1 MELKH
6 GSQLQGGRYRIEKV
20 LGQGGFGITYLGVQ
34 TSLDDKVAIKEFFM
48 KDLCNRDADTS
59 HVSVGSVGSREL
71 VDGFRRKFIKEARN
85 IRKLKHGNIVSII
98 DVFEE
103 NGTAYYVMEYLDGG
117 NLKDFVEKNGALDEA
132 VAVAYVGQLASALE
146 KVHSN
151 GLLHLDIKPANVML
165 NESGEAV
172 LIDFGI
178 SKHYDEGG
186 AQTSSG
192 LVGTSEGYAPL
203 EQYEAASLKTFT
215 PATDI
220 YALGATLFFLLTGT
234 RPPKASDVMNI
245 GLPALPSK
253 VSSGVRKAV
262 EDAMNPVVRM
272 RPQSI
277 SEFLKLLDSAG
288 GSMSVK
294 PIDTGETLV
303 ATEESKVI
311 ESPIVEP
318 LSKELQS
325 VASALTKEEKVKWM
339 DFVEFKDAHR
349 SVVAWMRF
357 KTVLV
362 CLLVANPFVL
372 FILPIVIAVYYFCNR
387 AYLRVIKDIEDTG
400 SIFKIVRGENMY
412 MGLTRWR
419 EKGARSLLRIK
430 YDNISRINDDTFIC
444 SRNGLS
450 GVYNATKRKMFVPVE
465 FESIELKGD
474 RLHATKEGVVSVFT
488 DKGYRVVE

>member
-1 MELKH
+1 MNLKQ
-6 GSQLQGGRYRIEKV
+6 GTLLQGGRYRIEKV
-20 LGQGGFGITYLGVQ
+20 LGQGGFGITYLAEQ
-34 TSLDDKVAIKEFFM
+34 TSLNDKVAIKEFFM
-48 KDLCNRDADTS
+48 KELCDRDSETMG
-59 HVSVGSVGSREL
+59 VSVGSSGSREL
-71 VDGFRRKFIKEARN
+71 VERFREKFIKEARN
-85 IRKLKHGNIVSII
+85 IRKLKHRNIVSII

-117 NLKDFVEKNGALDEA
+117 NLKSLVDNRGPLAEATAVSYIRQVTDALGEVHANGM
-132 VAVAYVGQLASALE
+132 
-146 KVHSN
+146 
-151 GLLHLDIKPANVML
+151 LHLDVKPANIML
-165 NESGEAV
+165 DRRGNAV

-186 AQTSSG
+186 SQTSSG
-192 LVGTSEGYAPL
+192 LTGTSEGYAPL

-220 YALGATLFFLLTGT
+220 YALGATLFFLLTGQ

-253 VSSGVRKAV
+253 VSSSVRKAI

-277 SEFLKLLDSAG
+277 SEFLKLLDSVRG
-288 GSMSVK
+288 GVSVK
-294 PIDTGETLV
+294 PIDIGETLV
-303 ATEESKVI
+303 AKEESTVI
-311 ESPIVEP
+311 EAPIVEP
-318 LSKELQS
+318 LSKEPQS
-325 VASALTKEEKVKWM
+325 VASAQVREEKVKWM
-339 DFVEFKDAHR
+339 DFAEFKDAHR

-362 CLLVANPFVL
+362 CLLLTNPS
-372 FILPIVIAVYYFCNR
+372 IVVVFPVVIYYFCNR

-430 YDNISRINDDTFIC
+430 YDNISRINEDTFVC
-444 SRNGLS
+444 TRNGLS
-450 GVYNATKRKMFVPVE
+450 GVYNAAKRKMVVPVKC
-465 FESIELKGD
+465 ESIEVKD
-474 RLHATKEGVVSVFT
+474 KRIHATRDGVVTVYT
-488 DKGYRVVE
+488 DHGYRVVE